1 MLMGKAIH
9 HKDMIRDGDH
19 VLVAVS
25 GGKDSISLLWL
36 LRERINRIP
45 IEHARIMVMRYK
57 LLILLISEN

>member
-9 HKDMIRDGDH
+9 HKDMIRGADH

-45 IEHARIMVMRYK
+45 IEYARIMVMRYK